1 MCQVEDRGGNPIQ
14 AYLQSP
20 IQSIHICLYHHKYN
34 VSWVSGIFSLHLGK
48 IVVFT
53 QARCCGEGCQ
63 SSQCFG
69 SNRVALPFCSTA
81 GVDPDWERVGMFIH
95 SRSRG
100 SGMPLQCP
108 FTPLS
113 FVLAAAAG
121 LLSSLVPASPF
132 LGHSFASC
140 PETLPV
146 WNVLYLEKSLLA
158 LQNWIY
164 WQSTFDLLGPG
175 FTTLGWQGLYSS
187 LPAAPE
193 EFNGFLQMILIRRI

>member
-20 IQSIHICLYHHKYN
+20 IQSIHICLYPHKYT
-34 VSWVSGIFSLHLGK
+34 VSWV
-48 IVVFT
+48 FT
-53 QARCCGEGCQ
+53 FGQNSCFY
-63 SSQCFG
+63 SSQVLW
-69 SNRVALPFCSTA
+69 RRLPKLSMFWLQSGRIAILLDSGCA
-81 GVDPDWERVGMFIH
+81 PDWEWQSMFIH
-95 SRSRG
+95 SRG
-100 SGMPLQCP
+100 GGGGGMPLQCP

-113 FVLAAAAG
+113 FVLAAAAAAG

-140 PETLPV
+140 PETPPV

-164 WQSTFDLLGPG
+164 WQRKYFWPLGPRVYHIRLTG
-175 FTTLGWQGLYSS
+175 SLFQFTSS
-187 LPAAPE
+187 SR
-193 EFNGFLQMILIRRI
+193 GI